1 MKDKTESTR
10 VFTIRAIPSPEFIG
24 PWGMSGDLGLPI
36 V

>member
-1 MKDKTESTR
+1 MLDL
-10 VFTIRAIPSPEFIG
+10 SPEFIG